1 MIDFLIQ
8 IDTSLFTF
16 INSHH
21 NTFFDAF
28 FLVIC
33 QLGSGWIAVPLVAV
47 VIIMATPRSFLA
59 KVLLCAAIAGILA
72 GIANTQIKIAV
83 HRPRPVNY
91 FEQGLS
97 PGGASPVIESTA
109 YRVHCVGKILR
120 EHSFPSGH
128 AATAFAAAAIVALL
142 FGGYYYLGF
151 IPALLVAYSRM
162 YMGVHFP
169 SDVLGGAVLGSAA
182 ALLVIVFFRQKKYLP
197 GPVTLRRNHA

>member
-1 MIDFLIQ
+1 
-8 IDTSLFTF
+8 
-16 INSHH
+16 
-21 NTFFDAF
+21 
-28 FLVIC
+28 
-33 QLGSGWIAVPLVAV
+33 
-47 VIIMATPRSFLA
+47 
-59 KVLLCAAIAGILA
+59 
-72 GIANTQIKIAV
+72 
-83 HRPRPVNY
+83 
-91 FEQGLS
+91 
-97 PGGASPVIESTA
+97 VIESTA

-120 EHSFPSGH
+120 QHSFPSGH